1 MVFLGGMSTLKLDT
15 TAGQAR
21 TEFEDGQIAQINLLH
36 YPVEGVLIGGELIW
50 GERNDID
57 GADGND
63 LRAQLS
69 FKINFPR

>member
-1 MVFLGGMSTLKLDT
+1 MRFMTSSASILTG
-15 TAGQAR
+15 

-57 GADGND
+57 GADGYD
-63 LRAQLS
+63 VRA
-69 FKINFPR
+69 